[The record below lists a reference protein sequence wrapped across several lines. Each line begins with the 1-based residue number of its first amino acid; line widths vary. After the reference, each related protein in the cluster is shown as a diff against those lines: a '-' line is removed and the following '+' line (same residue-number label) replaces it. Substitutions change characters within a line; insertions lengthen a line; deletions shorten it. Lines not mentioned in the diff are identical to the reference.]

1 MTMAPRRERPASIVY
16 PVTPDPVTWV
26 MRDEDNMPESPLH
39 REASETLRSLLAC
52 WIERTGRDAEVGCNR
67 GVRWDAENPMFGVDP
82 DVYVIEPRP
91 PPGRRHVSLR
101 TWEPGV
107 NPPSLAVEVVSENN
121 AVKDYVVA
129 PDKYAASRTREL
141 WVFDP
146 LQMGPAVRGG
156 PHRLQLWR
164 RDGRGR
170 FRCVYAGEGPAFSR
184 VLSAWVVVTDGGTRL
199 RVADD
204 AAGQRRWPTEAE
216 RERARADEERA
227 RADEERARADEGR
240 ARADEER
247 ARADAPS
254 SSISSVLAS
263 LPPEALASLPE
274 RLKGLLPR

>member
-164 RDGRGR
+164 P
-170 FRCVYAGEGPAFSR
+170 GEGPAFSR

-227 RADEERARADEGR
+227 RADAL
-240 ARADEER
+240 
-247 ARADAPS
+247 S
-254 SSISSVLAS
+254 SSLSSVLAS